1 MDNKTNQQQQQA
13 QKQFTSFA
21 SVLKPTVANR
31 LPTAIPGLDPLIQGG
46 LQRGDFILLSG
57 GVGAGKTTFS
67 CQFAYNGAMLLD
79 EPAVF
84 ASFEEDSASLKRNM
98 LRFGMD
104 LEALEKEGKFRVMD
118 LEILEGQGMGS
129 NMEVLLSALDK
140 IQGKRLVVD
149 SLTAFLT
156 GAKDKFDYRFLMHL
170 VYKTLKREGVTT
182 MMTISRLQENNQMLG
197 MGVEEFVADG
207 IFQLESYITD
217 AMELRTR
224 FLVRKLRG
232 CDHSR
237 KYHSVAFSQ
246 EGVQILPWS
255 S

>member
-1 MDNKTNQQQQQA
+1 
-13 QKQFTSFA
+13 
-21 SVLKPTVANR
+21 V
-31 LPTAIPGLDPLIQGG
+31 
-46 LQRGDFILLSG
+46 LLSG

-67 CQFAYNGAMLLD
+67 CQFAYNGAMFLN

-84 ASFEEDSASLKRNM
+84 ATFEEDSESLKRNM
-98 LRFGMD
+98 LKFGMD
-104 LEALEKEGKFRVMD
+104 LDSLEKEGKMRILD

-170 VYKTLKREGVTT
+170 VYKTLKREGVIT
-182 MMTISRLQENNQMLG
+182 MMTLSKMEAGNGLTGL
-197 MGVEEFVADG
+197 GVEEFVADG
-207 IFQLESYITD
+207 IFQLESYISD
-217 AMELRTR
+217 SMELKTR

-237 KYHSVAFSQ
+237 KYHSVAFTQ
-246 EGVQILPWS
+246 EGVHILPWS
-255 S
+255 A

>member
-1 MDNKTNQQQQQA
+1 MALQVKNQ
-13 QKQFTSFA
+13 SF
-21 SVLKPTVANR
+21 PTFGKSAPQTVSTR
-31 LPTAIPGLDPLIQGG
+31 VPTTIPGLDSLIQGG

-67 CQFAYNGAMLLD
+67 CQFAYNGAMYLD

-84 ASFEEDSASLKRNM
+84 ATFEEDSDSLKRNM

-104 LEALEKEGKFRVMD
+104 LESLERDGKARVID

-129 NMEVLLSALDK
+129 NMEVLLGALDK
-140 IQGKRLVVD
+140 IHGKRLVVD

-170 VYKTLKREGVTT
+170 VYKTLKREGVMT
-182 MMTISRLQENNQMLG
+182 MMTVSRMDDAHGITG

-207 IFQLESYITD
+207 IFQLESYVNE

-237 KYHSVAFSQ
+237 KYHSVAFTQ

>member
-1 MDNKTNQQQQQA
+1 MEVK
-13 QKQFTSFA
+13 KQVFPSFEKQPRK
-21 SVLKPTVANR
+21 SQSPRV
-31 LPTAIPGLDPLIQGG
+31 PTAIPGLDPLVQGG
-46 LQRGDFILLSG
+46 LQRGDFVLLSG

-67 CQFAYNGAMLLD
+67 CQFAYNGAVFMN

-84 ASFEEDSASLKRNM
+84 ATFEEDSESLKRNM
-98 LRFGMD
+98 LNFGMNLD
-104 LEALEKEGKFRVMD
+104 ELEKENKIKVLD
-118 LEILEGQGMGS
+118 LEILEGQGLGS

-140 IQGKRLVVD
+140 IHGKRLVVD

-170 VYKTLKREGVTT
+170 VYKTLKREGVMT
-182 MMTISRLQENNQMLG
+182 MMTISRLDNGQGIQG

-207 IFQLESYITD
+207 IFQLESYISES
-217 AMELRTR
+217 MELKTR

-232 CDHSR
+232 CDHSK

-246 EGVQILPWS
+246 EGVHILPWS
-255 S
+255 A